1 MLFNFKVANSTGDYF
16 CSKTV
21 KKLYWQGRIDGCGST
36 SKKIN
41 LEGKDLKLKMIFRR
55 MNGENR

>member
-1 MLFNFKVANSTGDYF
+1 MVQEIIF
-16 CSKTV
+16 V

-36 SKKIN
+36 IKKIN